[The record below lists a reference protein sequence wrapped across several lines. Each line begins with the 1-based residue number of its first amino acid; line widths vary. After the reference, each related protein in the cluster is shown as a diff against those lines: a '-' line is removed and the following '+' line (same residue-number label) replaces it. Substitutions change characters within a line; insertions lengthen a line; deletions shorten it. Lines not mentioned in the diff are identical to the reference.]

1 MPARYVSLLPLCLW
15 WHPPSCLLTGLRLPC
30 AAQVAFIRA
39 LLYFLLAEAR
49 WALTS
54 RACECTLSCNPIGR
68 VHCACYRLGP
78 VYSAGLCFQSR
89 RLIRRDMVQRAVLWD
104 SPVLLHFTLDIAL
117 VPCCWF
123 GGCTEQ
129 TWVTTAPCTVTV
141 CLCTRCVSPV
151 GHPGVLSWQHR
162 SKRLQHIQIC
172 FLTSSLSP
180 FASSAILIPVSRIQE
195 TVASDGELYSQGGKE
210 LSPKK
215 RSEREKK
222 SENAISM
229 EEWVKRPAERE
240 WVSLLQTGRDNVTL
254 GISYQ
259 IEIMEGRA
267 CKDRGMTCT
276 VYTH

>member
-1 MPARYVSLLPLCLW
+1 MS
-15 WHPPSCLLTGLRLPC
+15 G
-30 AAQVAFIRA
+30 
-39 LLYFLLAEAR
+39 
-49 WALTS
+49 
-54 RACECTLSCNPIGR
+54 
-68 VHCACYRLGP
+68 
-78 VYSAGLCFQSR
+78 
-89 RLIRRDMVQRAVLWD
+89 
-104 SPVLLHFTLDIAL
+104 
-117 VPCCWF
+117 
-123 GGCTEQ
+123 
-129 TWVTTAPCTVTV
+129 
-141 CLCTRCVSPV
+141 
-151 GHPGVLSWQHR
+151 
-162 SKRLQHIQIC
+162 
-172 FLTSSLSP
+172 
-180 FASSAILIPVSRIQE
+180 IQE